1 MMKTFA
7 LAALILSVMLAAPRS
22 NAVAKA
28 QKSPSDG
35 APGMEGCSDDATSPS
50 SETDGD
56 AAPKTM
62 TVLKSIAFNE
72 PTVSGVGTD

>member
-7 LAALILSVMLAAPRS
+7 LAALVLSVMLAAPRS

-56 AAPKTM
+56 AGPNTM
-62 TVLKSIAFNE
+62 AILKIIVFNN
-72 PTVSGVGTD
+72 PTVSDV